1 MKDNFEREITYLRI
15 SVTDRCN
22 LRCKYC
28 MPPEGIEKKDHE
40 KLLSLE
46 EMYRIIKV
54 STKLG
59 IKKIRFTGGE
69 PLVRLGLP
77 KLIKNVSQLEGIK
90 EITLTT
96 NGMLLPKYIEE
107 LKEAGLNRVNIS
119 LDTLNSERYKDI
131 TRGGDFNKVM
141 EGIKAAQEYGMKPI
155 KINVVLMKGFNDDEI
170 EDFAKLTI
178 DKDIIV
184 RFIEL
189 MPFGEGYSWTK
200 DKYLNN
206 SRVLE
211 KLDNLETID
220 YDKGSPSRYYKVKG
234 ARGKIGLINPISRH
248 FCNTCNRIRLTADG
262 NIKPCLHSDLEI
274 DMKKY
279 LGSDEDIYKGL
290 SEAINRKP
298 SQHNINDAGYNP
310 IKRDMNRI
318 GGWSWVVKN

>member
-1 MKDNFEREITYLRI
+1 MKDKFEREITYLRV

-28 MPPEGIEKKDHE
+28 MPPEGIEKKDHQD
-40 KLLSLE
+40 LLSLE
-46 EMYRIIKV
+46 EMYKIIKV
-54 STKLG
+54 STKIG

-77 KLIKNVSQLEGIK
+77 KLIKDVSQLEGIK
-90 EITLTT
+90 EITMTS
-96 NGMLLPKYIEE
+96 NGILLSKYIKE

-119 LDTLNSERYKDI
+119 LDTLKPDRYKEI

-155 KINVVLMKGFNDDEI
+155 KINAVLMKGFNDDEI

-178 DKDIIV
+178 DKEIIV

-189 MPFGEGYSWTK
+189 MPFGERYSWTK
-200 DKYLNN
+200 NKYLSN
-206 SRVLE
+206 SRVLDE
-211 KLDNLETID
+211 VKNLEEID
-220 YDKGSPSRYYKVKG
+220 YDKGSPSKYYKIKG
-234 ARGKIGLINPISRH
+234 AKGKIGLINPISRH

-279 LGSDEDIYKGL
+279 LGSEEDIYKGL
-290 SEAINRKP
+290 VESINIKP
-298 SQHNINDAGYNP
+298 SKHHINEEGYEP

-318 GGWSWVVKN
+318 GG

>member
-1 MKDNFEREITYLRI
+1 MKDNFEREITYLRV

-28 MPPEGIEKKDHE
+28 MPPGGIEKKDHE
-40 KLLSLE
+40 DLLSLE
-46 EMYRIIKV
+46 EIYKIIKA
-54 STKLG
+54 STRMG

-77 KLIKNVSQLEGIK
+77 KLIKDVSQLEGIK
-90 EITLTT
+90 EITMTT
-96 NGMLLPKYIEE
+96 NGVLLTKYIKE

-119 LDTLNSERYKDI
+119 LDTLRADRYKDI
-131 TRGGDFNKVM
+131 TRGGDINNVI
-141 EGIKAAQEYGMKPI
+141 EGIKAAQEYGMKPV
-155 KINVVLMKGFNDDEI
+155 KINAVLMKGFNDDEI

-189 MPFGEGYSWTK
+189 MPFGERYSWTK
-200 DKYLNN
+200 DKYLSN
-206 SRVLE
+206 SRILE
-211 KLDNLETID
+211 KVKNLEEIE
-220 YDKGSPSRYYKVKG
+220 YDKGSPSRYYKIKG
-234 ARGKIGLINPISRH
+234 AKGKIGLINPISRH

-274 DMKKY
+274 DMKKH
-279 LGSDEDIYKGL
+279 LGSEEEIYEGL
-290 SEAINRKP
+290 LEAVNRKP
-298 SQHNINDAGYNP
+298 YQHHINEEGYDP

-318 GGWSWVVKN
+318 GGWLWIVKN

>member
-1 MKDNFEREITYLRI
+1 MKDNFEREITYLRV

-28 MPPEGIEKKDHE
+28 MPPGGIEKKDHE
-40 KLLSLE
+40 DLISLE
-46 EMYRIIKV
+46 DIYRIIKE
-54 STKLG
+54 STRLG

-69 PLVRLGLP
+69 PLVRLGLH
-77 KLIKNVSQLEGIK
+77 KLIKDVSQLEGIK
-90 EITLTT
+90 EITMTT
-96 NGMLLPKYIEE
+96 NGVLLTKYIKE

-119 LDTLNSERYKDI
+119 LDTLRADRYKDI
-131 TRGGDFNKVM
+131 TRGGDINKVI
-141 EGIKAAQEYGMKPI
+141 EGIKAAQKYDMKPI
-155 KINVVLMKGFNDDEI
+155 KINAVLMKGFNDDEI

-178 DKDIIV
+178 DKDIII

-189 MPFGEGYSWTK
+189 MPFGERYSWTK
-200 DKYLNN
+200 DKYLSN

-211 KLDNLETID
+211 KVKNLEEIN
-220 YDKGSPSRYYKVKG
+220 YDKGSPSRYYKIKG
-234 ARGKIGLINPISRH
+234 AKGKIGLINPISRH

-279 LGSDEDIYKGL
+279 LGSEEEIYKGL
-290 SEAINRKP
+290 IEAVKSKP
-298 SQHNINDAGYNP
+298 SQHHINEEGYDP

-318 GGWSWVVKN
+318 GG